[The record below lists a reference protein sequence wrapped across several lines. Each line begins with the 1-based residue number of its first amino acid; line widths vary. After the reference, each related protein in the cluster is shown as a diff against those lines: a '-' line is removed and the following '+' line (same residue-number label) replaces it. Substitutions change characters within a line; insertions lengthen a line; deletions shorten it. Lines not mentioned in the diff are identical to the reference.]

1 MNVSEYHSTGNHPLI
16 LKPIFYRLSNKT
28 KSKGISFFSLD
39 IKTETVMYDF
49 LRGCVCLSFF
59 ITAIIK
65 KNDNSVYYIRA
76 GNRKKID
83 YGIKAK
89 GLCTSLY

>member
-1 MNVSEYHSTGNHPLI
+1 
-16 LKPIFYRLSNKT
+16 
-28 KSKGISFFSLD
+28 
-39 IKTETVMYDF
+39 MYDF

-59 ITAIIK
+59 ITALIK
-65 KNDNSVYYIRA
+65 KTDNSVYYIRA

-89 GLCTSLY
+89 GLFTILY